1 MTATVTFEPGAE
13 ITVSPFGDLIVC
25 EDGGGGNKLVGVTPE
40 GQLYRFAHNAM
51 NTSEFA
57 GVTFSPDGQVLF
69 VNIQY
74 PGNTFAIYGPWDQ
87 QRSST

>member
-1 MTATVTFEPGAE
+1 M
-13 ITVSPFGDLIVC
+13 
-25 EDGGGGNKLVGVTPE
+25 GVTPE

-69 VNIQY
+69 VNIQH

-87 QRSST
+87 HRS